1 MKRKGL
7 SSIRYVYSADRFNNS
22 FKAKKHIFAKQSLD
36 LPFFE
41 RVSLN
46 ICVWMILDSAIVRV
60 TELVCPYVS
69 QS

>member
-7 SSIRYVYSADRFNNS
+7 SSIKYVYSADRFNNS
-22 FKAKKHIFAKQSLD
+22 FKAKKDIFAKQSLD

-41 RVSLN
+41 RVSLR
-46 ICVWMILDSAIVRV
+46 ICVWIIPDSAIVRV
-60 TELVCPYVS
+60 IELVCPYVS